1 MSKKC
6 FKCIV
11 KFICL
16 TTKLLWPCLKERGAE
31 KYFFKSTRAT
41 MLSGKCYEGRMLME
55 STAKTKRLLA
65 GIREIK
71 EKAITTFRNHS
82 SVLNDSTLINI
93 NRLFYLSA
101 IAAPIR
107 VLDIFLFT
115 ADPSVPKAWSRGI
128 ILSHLILLVFYS
140 GVFIVSLHLRKKA
153 QVNLTMR
160 ILQYVIPFIVLLSGI
175 IVTAIDQL
183 VTTNITPFLLVSIVF
198 GAVFLIRPLFSALI
212 LMVSYL
218 VYYFAIALTITN
230 PQVLLSNRVNG
241 ITAVALGFLI
251 SAMSWYYNYTNITQK
266 RRIES
271 QQEQLKQMAYYD
283 PLTNISN
290 RHFFNKTIKKEF
302 SAMQRYRYSSVII
315 IFDLDDFKMINDTYG
330 HLAGDHVLKQVAQ
343 LISSNVRRSDTVSRF
358 GGEEFVILAPRISLD
373 EGYALAEKLRK
384 LIAGK
389 AFIAGST
396 TSHIT
401 ASFGVSLLQ
410 ASEDHGSEY
419 YISLADKAL
428 YLAKNRG
435 KNRVE
440 KAS

>member
-1 MSKKC
+1 
-6 FKCIV
+6 
-11 KFICL
+11 
-16 TTKLLWPCLKERGAE
+16 
-31 KYFFKSTRAT
+31 
-41 MLSGKCYEGRMLME
+41 ME
-55 STAKTKRLLA
+55 NTAKTKRLQA

-71 EKAITTFRNHS
+71 EKAITTFHNHS

-93 NRLFYLSA
+93 NRFYYLSA

-107 VLDIFLFT
+107 ILDIFLFA
-115 ADPSVPKAWSRGI
+115 ADSFAPKAWSRGI
-128 ILSHLILLVFYS
+128 ILSHLILFVFYS
-140 GVFIVSLHLRKKA
+140 GVFMVSLHLRKKA

-175 IVTAIDQL
+175 IVTTIDQL

-212 LMVSYL
+212 YLASYL
-218 VYYFAIALTITN
+218 IYYYLMALTITN
-230 PQVLLSNRVNG
+230 TQVLLSNRVNG
-241 ITAVALGFLI
+241 ITVVALGFLI
-251 SAMSWYYNYTNITQK
+251 SAMSWYYSYTNITQK
-266 RRIES
+266 RRIEN

-283 PLTNISN
+283 PLTNLSN
-290 RHFFNKTIKKEF
+290 RHFFNRTIEKEF
-302 SAMQRYRYSSVII
+302 SAMKRYRYSSAII

-330 HLAGDHVLKQVAQ
+330 HLAGDHVLEQVAQ
-343 LISSNVRRSDTVSRF
+343 LISSNMRRSDTVSRF
-358 GGEEFVILAPRISLD
+358 GGEEFVILAPGISLD

-389 AFIAGST
+389 AFSTGST
-396 TSHIT
+396 TIYIT